1 MPDTLDISGS
11 TRAYGFF
18 DSRTART
25 FRAAGECIVPDEP
38 GSPGG
43 GSEQVLRV
51 ADAMLARRPP
61 ADQKKIAAFLRAL
74 ELLPLVRYGR
84 RFSALR
90 AEQRARVLAFLGS
103 TTISPLLRLGTF
115 GIKTY
120 VLMGYY
126 GSESTWAEL
135 SYPGPRTDAPG
146 QQPPKETP

>member
-1 MPDTLDISGS
+1 MPDTLGTNAS
-11 TRAYGFF
+11 TSAYRFF
-18 DSRTART
+18 DAQTART

-38 GSPGG
+38 ESPGG
-43 GSEQVLRV
+43 GSERVLRV
-51 ADAMLARRPP
+51 ADAMLSRRPP
-61 ADQKKIAAFLRAL
+61 ADRRKIAAFLRAL

-90 AEQRARVLAFLGS
+90 TEQRARVLAFLGS
-103 TTISPLLRLGTF
+103 TTISPLLRLGAF

-146 QQPPKETP
+146 QQQSKVTA

>member
-1 MPDTLDISGS
+1 MADTLGTNAS
-11 TRAYGFF
+11 TSTYGFF
-18 DSRTART
+18 DPQTART
-25 FRAAGECIVPDEP
+25 FRAAGSCIVPDEP

-43 GSEQVLRV
+43 GSEQVLCV
-51 ADAMLARRPP
+51 ADAMLARRPQ
-61 ADQKKIAAFLRAL
+61 ADQRKIAAFLRAL

-90 AEQRARVLAFLGS
+90 AEQRARVLGFLGS

-146 QQPPKETP
+146 QQPPKDAP

>member
-1 MPDTLDISGS
+1 MPDTHDTSAS
-11 TRAYGFF
+11 ASAYRFF
-18 DSRTART
+18 DSHTART
-25 FRAAGECIVPDEP
+25 FRAAGACIVPDEP

-61 ADQKKIAAFLRAL
+61 ADQKKIGAFLRAL

-84 RFSALR
+84 RFSTLR

-126 GSESTWAEL
+126 GSDSSWAEL
-135 SYPGPRTDAPG
+135 SYPGPRTDAPA
-146 QQPPKETP
+146 QPSKATP